1 LLSRIIEFID
11 NPVVPSWFPPG
22 FSYHHAAMSAPDTQF
37 VYDLTDW
44 QNRLFGYLV
53 TLLGNVHDARDVLQ
67 ETNLVMWR
75 RMDTFTP
82 GTDFGAWARK
92 CAYFQAMAFLRD
104 RKRGPSLLGEEL
116 LALIAEEQGNPA
128 IDENERRMIDK
139 LMTKLRSLVEE
150 TQIGLI
156 GVVHLKRPDKGKS
169 YNEGRQVSL
178 TDLRGSAA
186 IEQLS
191 DTVAAMERNQQDES
205 GCNYSQI
212 RILKNRRVGLTG
224 KADLLLYNHETGRMK
239 TAPEEL
245 GTPCFTDETGR
256 ADF

>member
-1 LLSRIIEFID
+1 M
-11 NPVVPSWFPPG
+11 PG
-22 FSYHHAAMSAPDTQF
+22 PDQQF

-116 LALIAEEQGNPA
+116 LALIAEEEGQNHA
-128 IDENERRMIDK
+128 DENERK
-139 LMTKLRSLVEE
+139 LALRDCLGGLSDEHRALIKRRYHDAMPLRKLA
-150 TQIGLI
+150 T
-156 GVVHLKRPDKGKS
+156 DCGKS
-169 YNEGRQVSL
+169 ESAMKMTL
-178 TDLRGSAA
+178 LRIREMLHVC
-186 IEQLS
+186 IES
-191 DTVAAMERNQQDES
+191 K
-205 GCNYSQI
+205 
-212 RILKNRRVGLTG
+212 LKEAT
-224 KADLLLYNHETGRMK
+224 
-239 TAPEEL
+239 
-245 GTPCFTDETGR
+245 
-256 ADF
+256 

>member
-1 LLSRIIEFID
+1 
-11 NPVVPSWFPPG
+11 
-22 FSYHHAAMSAPDTQF
+22 MSAPDTQF

-128 IDENERRMIDK
+128 IDENERK
-139 LMTKLRSLVEE
+139 LALRDCL
-150 TQIGLI
+150 
-156 GVVHLKRPDKGKS
+156 
-169 YNEGRQVSL
+169 
-178 TDLRGSAA
+178 A
-186 IEQLS
+186 QLS
-191 DTVAAMERNQQDES
+191 DGQRS
-205 GCNYSQI
+205 LI
-212 RILKNRRVGLTG
+212 RCRYADQLPVRKLA
-224 KADLLLYNHETGRMK
+224 ADLGKSESALKMTLLRIR
-239 TAPEEL
+239 EL
-245 GTPCFTDETGR
+245 LQVCISSKLKESTQ
-256 ADF
+256 